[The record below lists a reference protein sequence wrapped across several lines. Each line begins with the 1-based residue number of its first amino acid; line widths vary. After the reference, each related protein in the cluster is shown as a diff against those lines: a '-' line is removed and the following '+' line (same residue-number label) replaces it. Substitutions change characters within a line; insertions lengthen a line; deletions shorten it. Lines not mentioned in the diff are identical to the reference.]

1 MQQNR
6 QIINTDQSLPE
17 VELANN
23 RMCFQTVL
31 QTIAGTYPNV
41 HLIFEFLKIT
51 DLPGIL
57 SKQNLIRLLTQQS
70 SRFVQLGLVE
80 SEAVLRQL
88 VQVLKTESSDET
100 TDDYSTENS
109 DSEQDGFYFKFILD
123 LPKPHLGYIL
133 TSSNR

>member
-100 TDDYSTENS
+100 TDDYSTEDS
-109 DSEQDGFYFKFILD
+109 D
-123 LPKPHLGYIL
+123 
-133 TSSNR
+133 